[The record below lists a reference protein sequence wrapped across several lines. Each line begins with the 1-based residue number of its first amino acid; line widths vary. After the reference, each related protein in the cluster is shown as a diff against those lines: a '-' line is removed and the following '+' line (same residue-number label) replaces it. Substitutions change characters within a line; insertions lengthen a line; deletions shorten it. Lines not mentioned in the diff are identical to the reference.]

1 MQVSALSQTHQLQL
15 KIKGKRVEF
24 SHEHLMEWLLMHAT
38 NMDKIRNTHLHQLA
52 YDMRQLDVADIENI

>member
-1 MQVSALSQTHQLQL
+1 
-15 KIKGKRVEF
+15 
-24 SHEHLMEWLLMHAT
+24 MECILMHAT

>member
-1 MQVSALSQTHQLQL
+1 MEC
-15 KIKGKRVEF
+15 I
-24 SHEHLMEWLLMHAT
+24 LMRAT